1 MVKRQPSEAVDRSNG
16 LTVQP
21 SGRGWKLQKA
31 LVYTFAFEFE
41 IETDEESWLIGNV
54 PALPGCQ
61 SQART
66 EEELIELLH
75 EAVELAIE
83 DSSDPLA
90 KGLFATK
97 ANCDA

>member
-1 MVKRQPSEAVDRSNG
+1 MVRRQPSEAVDRSEG

-21 SGRGWKLQKA
+21 SGRGWKLQKT

-41 IETDEESWLIGNV
+41 IEADDEGWLIGNV
-54 PALPGCQ
+54 PALPGCRT
-61 SQART
+61 QART
-66 EEELIELLH
+66 EEELVERLH

-83 DSSDPLA
+83 DSSDHLA

-97 ANCDA
+97 HS

>member
-1 MVKRQPSEAVDRSNG
+1 MVKRKPSEAVDRSEG

-21 SGRGWKLQKA
+21 FGRGWKLQKA

-41 IETDEESWLIGNV
+41 IERDEEGWLIGRV
-54 PALPGCQ
+54 PALSGCRT
-61 SQART
+61 QART
-66 EEELIELLH
+66 EAELIERLH

-83 DSSDPLA
+83 DSPDRLA

-97 ANCDA
+97 RS